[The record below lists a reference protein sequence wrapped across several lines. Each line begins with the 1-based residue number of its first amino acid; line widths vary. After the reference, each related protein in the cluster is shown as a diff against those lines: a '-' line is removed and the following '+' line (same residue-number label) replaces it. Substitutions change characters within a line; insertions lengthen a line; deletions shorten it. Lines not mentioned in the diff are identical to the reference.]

1 MIPNID
7 YEAVGNHNRIA
18 KMISLH
24 NEVID
29 THGGK
34 DSVTVTVHLYRD
46 YYGSLNAR
54 LYILDP
60 TVRHWNLVCS
70 QWNCGNLPAH
80 GGRST
85 HKRHLPHRAEP
96 GYWNLDKEDIPKG
109 IAQYKFRNIVG
120 GIALKLRDD
129 YAVANPNQ

>member
-1 MIPNID
+1 MIPNIN
-7 YEAVGNHNRIA
+7 YEAVGNHNRTA
-18 KMISLH
+18 KTISLH
-24 NEVID
+24 NEGID

-70 QWNCGNLPAH
+70 QWNGDH
-80 GGRST
+80 QWK
-85 HKRHLPHRAEP
+85 HWFLPHRAEP
-96 GYWNLDKEDIPKG
+96 GYWNLNKEDIPKG

-129 YAVANPNQ
+129 YVGANPNQ

>member
-1 MIPNID
+1 MIPNIN
-7 YEAVGNHNRIA
+7 YEAVGNHNRLAPAITT
-18 KMISLH
+18 H
-24 NEVID
+24 TEGID

-34 DSVTVTVHLYRD
+34 DSVDVTVHLYRD

-70 QWNCGNLPAH
+70 QWNGDH
-80 GGRST
+80 QW
-85 HKRHLPHRAEP
+85 KRYHNHRAEP
-96 GYWNLDKEDIPKG
+96 GYWNLNKEDIPKG

-129 YAVANPNQ
+129 YVGANPNQ

>member
-1 MIPNID
+1 MIPNIN

-18 KMISLH
+18 PAITTAT
-24 NEVID
+24 EVID

-34 DSVTVTVHLYRD
+34 DSVDVTVHLYID
-46 YYGSLNAR
+46 YYGNLNAR

-70 QWNCGNLPAH
+70 QWNGDH
-80 GGRST
+80 QW
-85 HKRHLPHRAEP
+85 KRYHNHRAEP
-96 GYWNLDKEDIPKG
+96 GYWDLNKEDIPKG

-129 YAVANPNQ
+129 YRSQP